1 MCKAKQYFIDDYGD
15 MLRPPTDTTHTQE
28 FPPLPPPARPR
39 NSRIYQILLGVD
51 PEKTK
56 KNKNDHPT
64 ELLLS
69 PRKKKKSKS
78 PTPSTIAK
86 YK

>member
-1 MCKAKQYFIDDYGD
+1 MCKAKEYFIDDYGD
-15 MLRPPTDTTHTQE
+15 VLFPPTDTTHTQE

-56 KNKNDHPT
+56 TITPPNYYYP
-64 ELLLS
+64 LV
-69 PRKKKKSKS
+69 KKKSKS